1 MSSSPTTER
10 WRSSGS
16 RLIGLYALL
25 FIAWGAL
32 FTGVLYWQISNYL
45 GTVAERTLMQRA
57 HYYLK
62 IDDAALQGELAAGE
76 AYAVSGIDAYGLFD
90 GRGQHLAGDLLK
102 LRASL
107 PDDGRVHYLERG
119 LSIALP
125 KESTRSSYALRLNR
139 ADGRILILARDG
151 GSVAAVA
158 GIIGQA
164 LFWGLSLTLI
174 PGLIGWR
181 LLRRRPLR
189 RVERLQRNTES
200 IISGNLGERLP
211 LSRRRDELDMLAH
224 AVNTMLDH
232 IEQLMHDIKG
242 VCDSIAH
249 DLRTPLTRLRAHLYQ
264 LQQLPHEAAQHHKLS
279 QALEESEAIM
289 SRFQGLL
296 RISELEDTR
305 RRSAFEPLDATA
317 LLQQVHEFYEPLAQE
332 KRQQLRLDASAD
344 CPPVLGDSALL
355 FEALINLLDN
365 AIKFTPCGGS
375 IWLRGRQQA
384 DTLLLEISDDGPGIP
399 PAQRGSVTRRLY
411 RADAARQQPGHGLGL
426 SLVAAIAHLHGF
438 NLRISEGSGGVG
450 TTVSLACPLP
460 KRLV

>member
-1 MSSSPTTER
+1 MSLSPRTEP

-25 FIAWGAL
+25 FVAWGAL

-62 IDDAALQGELAAGE
+62 VDDATLQGELAAGE
-76 AYAVSGIDAYGLFD
+76 AYAVNGIDAYGLFD
-90 GRGQHLAGDLLK
+90 GQGQHLAGDLLK

-107 PDDGRVHYLERG
+107 PDDGHVHYLERG

-125 KESTRSSYALRLNR
+125 KESTRSSYALRLDR

-174 PGLIGWR
+174 PGLIGWW

-189 RVERLQRNTES
+189 RVERLQRNTER

-211 LSRRRDELDMLAH
+211 LSPRCDELDMLAH

-279 QALEESEAIM
+279 QALQESEAIM
-289 SRFQGLL
+289 LRFQGLL

-305 RRSAFEPLDATA
+305 RRSAFQSLDPSA
-317 LLQQVHEFYEPLAQE
+317 LLLQVHEFYEPLAQE
-332 KRQQLRLDASAD
+332 KHQRLRLDIDAS
-344 CPPVLGDSALL
+344 CPPLLGDSALL

-365 AIKFTPCGGS
+365 AIKFTPDGGS
-375 IWLRGRQQA
+375 ICLRGQQQG
-384 DTLLLEISDDGPGIP
+384 DTLLLQVSDNGPGIP
-399 PAQRGSVTRRLY
+399 MSQRSSVTRRLY

-426 SLVAAIAHLHGF
+426 SLVAAVAHLHGF
-438 NLRISEGSGGVG
+438 SLRIADGPGGEGA
-450 TTVSLACPLP
+450 TVSLLCPLP
-460 KRLV
+460 GTLA